1 MDDGMRK
8 CLILKQKSD
17 VDPVVEIPS
26 SEEFHRILCEFHQS
40 TGHGGRD
47 KLLHSLKSKYFIP
60 FLVIGEFLK
69 LCRVCRS
76 KRNFPKM
83 GILVRPIISSDGQ
96 FSPERPSESPE
107 GNYVAT
113 FEPVSS
119 IKSENE
125 NSSSSIP
132 TLTCATLEPSSRP
145 AKRKE
150 PEDTALTPDVLLSVN
165 EGFSR
170 PQMLEDRFDIFGKNV
185 AVKLRDLPKQQRII
199 CEKLI
204 NDALYAAEMGSLT
217 IDHTLSK
224 AAISMFNNS
233 QS

>member
-1 MDDGMRK
+1 MK
-8 CLILKQKSD
+8 K
-17 VDPVVEIPS
+17 
-26 SEEFHRILCEFHQS
+26 
-40 TGHGGRD
+40 
-47 KLLHSLKSKYFIP
+47 KLP
-60 FLVIGEFLK
+60 FLCVNYLFYCGLNICSYF
-69 LCRVCRS
+69 
-76 KRNFPKM
+76 
-83 GILVRPIISSDGQ
+83 Q
-96 FSPERPSESPE
+96 ERPSESPE